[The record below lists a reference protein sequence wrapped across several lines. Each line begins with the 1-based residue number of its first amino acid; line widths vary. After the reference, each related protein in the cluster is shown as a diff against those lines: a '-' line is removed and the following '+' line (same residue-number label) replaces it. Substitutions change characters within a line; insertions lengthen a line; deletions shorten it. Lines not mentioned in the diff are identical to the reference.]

1 MRGKRVLKNA
11 LVWGGLAADA
21 AAITMYL
28 RRPVILRLDAVK
40 VTCGSMQVAVEEQ
53 GETRARDQFL
63 IAAPVEGE
71 LRRILLREGDRVQAG
86 QVVAVLRPSPL
97 GVQPRTENRARIAAA
112 ESLVAEAEARLVQS
126 TREWELAK
134 KERERVEKLVRSGD
148 VAEKSLDQ
156 ARTAESVAA
165 QQVTA
170 AKAHIDA
177 AHHDVAA
184 LRATQIAVDPPP
196 AAMMNVRSPVSGR
209 VLTVLQQSE
218 RVVPAGTPLLTLG
231 DARFLE
237 VVVDVLSS
245 DAVKIR
251 KGDAVILEQW
261 GGEQPLQARVRLVEP
276 QAFTKVSALG
286 VEEKRVHVIAD
297 FEQRPE
303 QLGVGYRV
311 EAKIVIWSGDQ
322 LLKIPSS
329 AAFRRGKDWAVFTIR
344 NGVTRIQ
351 KIEVGHRNDAEL
363 EIVSGLRE
371 GDVVVRRPERDLE
384 EAVLAEGLFSEQ

>member
-1 MRGKRVLKNA
+1 MRGKRVLKNV
-11 LVWGGLAADA
+11 LVFAVLAACA
-21 AAITMYL
+21 TAVTVYL

-40 VTCGSMQVAVEEQ
+40 VVCGSMMVAVEEQ
-53 GETRARDQFL
+53 GETRARDQFT

-71 LRRILLREGDRVQAG
+71 LRRLLLREGDQVAAG
-86 QVVAVLRPSPL
+86 QVVAALRPSPL

-112 ESLVAEAEARLVQS
+112 ESLVAEAEARVEQ
-126 TREWELAK
+126 TVRELELAR

-148 VAEKSLDQ
+148 VAERTLDQ
-156 ARTAESVAA
+156 ARTAESVAT
-165 QQVTA
+165 QQVA
-170 AKAHIDA
+170 AARARLDA

-184 LRATQIAVDPPP
+184 LRSVQVAVDPPP
-196 AAMMNVRSPVSGR
+196 ASMINVRSPVSGR
-209 VLTVLQQSE
+209 VLTVMQQSE
-218 RVVPAGTPLLTLG
+218 RVVPAGTQLLTLG
-231 DARFLE
+231 DARHLE

-251 KGDAVILEQW
+251 KGDRVILEQW

-286 VEEKRVHVIAD
+286 VEEKRVHVIAG

-303 QLGVGYRV
+303 ELGVGYRV

-329 AAFRRGKDWAVFTIR
+329 AAFRRGKDWAVFVIRDGRTQVRTIQ
-344 NGVTRIQ
+344 I
-351 KIEVGHRNDAEL
+351 GHRNDAEL
-363 EIVSGLRE
+363 EIISGLKE
-371 GDVVVRRPERDLE
+371 GEVVVRRPERDLVE
-384 EAVLAEGLFSEQ
+384 GALAEPVF

>member
-1 MRGKRVLKNA
+1 MRGKRVVKNV
-11 LVWGGLAADA
+11 LVFGVLAAGA
-21 AAITMYL
+21 AAVTMYL
-28 RRPVILRLDAVK
+28 RRPVILHLDAVK
-40 VTCGSMQVAVEEQ
+40 VTCGSMQVVVEEQ
-53 GETRARDQFL
+53 GETRARDQFI

-97 GVQPRTENRARIAAA
+97 GVQPRTENRARVAAA
-112 ESLVAEAEARLVQS
+112 ESLVVEAEARVSQME
-126 TREWELAK
+126 REWELAR

-148 VAEKSLDQ
+148 VAEKNLDQ

-165 QQVTA
+165 QQVAA
-170 AKAHIDA
+170 AKAHLDA
-177 AHHDVAA
+177 AHHDVTA

-218 RVVPAGTPLLTLG
+218 RVVAAGAPLLTLG
-231 DARFLE
+231 DARYLE

-251 KGDAVILEQW
+251 KGDVVMLEQW
-261 GGEQPLQARVRLVEP
+261 GGEQPLRARVRLVEP

-297 FEQRPE
+297 FDARPE

-311 EAKIVIWSGDQ
+311 EAKIVIWSGEQ

-329 AAFRRGKDWAVFTIR
+329 AAFRQGKEWAVFVIR
-344 NGVTRIQ
+344 DGVVRVR

-363 EIVSGLRE
+363 EVVSGLRE
-371 GDVVVRRPERDLE
+371 GEVVVRRPERDLE
-384 EAVLAEGLFSEQ
+384 EGVQADALGI

>member
-1 MRGKRVLKNA
+1 MRGKRVLKNV
-11 LVWGGLAADA
+11 LVFAVLAAGA
-21 AAITMYL
+21 TAVTVYL

-40 VTCGSMQVAVEEQ
+40 VACGSMIVAVEEQ
-53 GETRARDQFL
+53 GETRARDQFI

-71 LRRILLREGDRVQAG
+71 LRRLLLREGDRVAAG
-86 QVVAVLRPSPL
+86 QVVAALRPSPL

-112 ESLVAEAEARLVQS
+112 ESLVVEAEARVEQ
-126 TREWELAK
+126 TVRELELAR

-148 VAEKSLDQ
+148 VAEKNLDQ
-156 ARTAESVAA
+156 ARTAESVAM
-165 QQVTA
+165 QQVA
-170 AKAHIDA
+170 AARARLDA

-184 LRATQIAVDPPP
+184 LRSVQVAVDPPP
-196 AAMMNVRSPVSGR
+196 ASMMNVRSPVSGR
-209 VLTVLQQSE
+209 VLSVLQQSE

-231 DARFLE
+231 DARHLE

-251 KGDAVILEQW
+251 KGDRVILEQW
-261 GGEQPLQARVRLVEP
+261 GGDRPLQARVRLVEP

-303 QLGVGYRV
+303 ELGVGYRV

-329 AAFRRGKDWAVFTIR
+329 SAFRRGTEWAVFAIRDGRTQVQTIQ
-344 NGVTRIQ
+344 I
-351 KIEVGHRNDAEL
+351 GHRNDAEL
-363 EIVSGLRE
+363 EIVSGLKE
-371 GDVVVRRPERDLE
+371 GEVVVRRPERDLVE
-384 EAVLAEGLFSEQ
+384 GAQAEPVF